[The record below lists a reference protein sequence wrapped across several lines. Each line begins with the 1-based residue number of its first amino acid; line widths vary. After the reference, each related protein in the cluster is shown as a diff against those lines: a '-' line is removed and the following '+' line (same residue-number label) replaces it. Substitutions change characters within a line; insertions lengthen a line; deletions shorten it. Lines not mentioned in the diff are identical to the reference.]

1 MDYKSLSIEELVR
14 ECAQDPNSEAWI
26 DFERRFKRLIGSVVI
41 AIGTDA
47 SGLLGPATL
56 GGTLTVAALSGVAS
70 FGDLTIDK
78 PGIGYTLQVTSPD
91 VSGGPFTSHPF
102 TVLTLP

>member
-1 MDYKSLSIEELVR
+1 VFTGQPSDVVVGSAIQPPVVVS
-14 ECAQDPNSEAWI
+14 AFDSFGNAATNFS
-26 DFERRFKRLIGSVVI
+26 GSVVI

-56 GGTLTVAALSGVAS
+56 GGTLTVVALSGVAS

-78 PGIGYTLQVTSPD
+78 PGIGYTLQVTSLD

-102 TVLTLP
+102 TVLTLQ